1 MMENELRLQV
11 IEYLNRCMALDEEAF
26 ISDCKIDYFEL
37 LDELS
42 LIYYENFK
50 DTKIVVPNIFNTLKS
65 IKVKNAQFLSFGDL
79 VHKVDYSSL
88 KDNHKLKEVV
98 FDGDIILGESAFNNC
113 IHLISLNARSIQQI
127 DSYCFYSCYKLKYID
142 LKNTITIS
150 PSAFYNCYALEEVDL
165 SRCYL
170 SKSSFV
176 NCNNLKKV
184 TLNKKYQNNIDII
197 FKNCTNLK
205 EIIYV

>member
-1 MMENELRLQV
+1 MIDNELRLQV
-11 IEYLNRCMALDEEAF
+11 IEYLNRCMVLNEEPF

-50 DTKIVVPNIFNTLKS
+50 ETKIVIPNIFNTLKR
-65 IKVKNAQFLSFGDL
+65 INVQNAQFLSFGDL

-113 IHLISLNARSIQQI
+113 IYLTSLNARSIQQI
-127 DSYCFYSCYKLKYID
+127 DSYCFYSCYRLKYID

-150 PSAFYNCYALEEVDL
+150 PSAFYNCYALEEADL
-165 SRCYL
+165 SKCSL

-184 TLNKKYQNNIDII
+184 IVKKKYQNDIDII
-197 FKNCTNLK
+197 FRKCCNLK
-205 EIIYV
+205 EIIYI

>member
-65 IKVKNAQFLSFGDL
+65 IKVKNAQFLSFGNL

-150 PSAFYNCYALEEVDL
+150 SFAFYNCYALEEVDL

>member
-1 MMENELRLQV
+1 MENELRLQV
-11 IEYLNRCMALDEEAF
+11 IEYLNRCMALDEEPF

-50 DTKIVVPNIFNTLKS
+50 DIKIVVPNIFNTLKS